1 MKTQNRI
8 ALVTGASRGI
18 GAATALRLAH
28 DGCDLIVNYWQ
39 QATAAQA
46 IVKKIEQQGRRAI
59 AVQADISDYTQVQ
72 QMVARAVAELGG
84 VHILVNN
91 AGASQHATLTQL
103 EPSDWLRLVNIN
115 LSGAFYCAKAC
126 APLMKQAGWGRIVS
140 LSSLRAMT
148 GSNYGSHYASAKAGL
163 AGLTKSLARELA
175 PEITVNA
182 VAPGYTDTDLNQKA
196 LAEKGDEI
204 RAQIPLK
211 RVATPEEI
219 AAVIAFLASDEASY
233 ITGETIN
240 VNGGL
245 YMR

>member
-1 MKTQNRI
+1 MFLRI

-18 GAATALRLAH
+18 GAATAIKLAQQ
-28 DGCDLIVNYWQ
+28 GCDVVVNYLTNE
-39 QATAAQA
+39 AAAQEV
-46 IVKKIEQQGRRAI
+46 VKQILGLSRRAF
-59 AVQADISDYTQVQ
+59 ALRADISDYRQVQ
-72 QMVARAVAELGG
+72 QMVERVVADLGS

-91 AGASQHATLTQL
+91 AGASQKATLLNL
-103 EPSDWLRLVNIN
+103 EPQDWLRLVNIN

-126 APLMKQAGWGRIVS
+126 APHMKKAGWGRIVN

-148 GSNYGSHYASAKAGL
+148 GSDYGSAYASAKAGIS
-163 AGLTKSLARELA
+163 GLTKSLARELA

-182 VAPGYTDTDLNQKA
+182 VAPGYTDTEMNKRA
-196 LAEKGDEI
+196 LAESGDAI

-211 RVATPEEI
+211 RVAAPEEI
-219 AAVIAFLASDEASY
+219 ANVIAFLASDDASY

-245 YMR
+245 YMRS